1 MRFLCYFFI
10 IAMTCSDLV
19 AGLQL
24 QVEESI
30 AVYKKRNSKTRP
42 IFYLEKGMTANLR
55 MKSKKSKWY
64 RVYVKKSGRTFKAW
78 IQSKDI
84 YWSKILDSNAQKTQV
99 SKKAARKLLPKRAF
113 GLLFEFNRTNM
124 GELSFQDSGGI
135 TSQFDAMN
143 GDSSYFGFFF
153 EVPRENGNLI
163 RAEFA
168 LQSFNVKGEGIY
180 SGSSTK
186 SDIELT
192 QNFLSVRFA
201 YHHFLFQ
208 NFFAVMGGAVDNG
221 QSVTLRVDSTEEDV
235 SGEDLPFY
243 IRGIL
248 GIGYNFYS
256 GDSFKVDCVAKGS
269 YVFNS
274 DRSIFP
280 LAFNLSVAYRY

>member
-1 MRFLCYFFI
+1 MRYFFYTFLF
-10 IAMTCSDLV
+10 AMACTTSW
-19 AGLQL
+19 ASLQL

-30 AVYKKRNSKTRP
+30 AVYKKRNAKSRP
-42 IFYLEKGMTANLR
+42 IFYLEKGMSANLR
-55 MKSKKSKWY
+55 MKSRKSKWY
-64 RVYVKKSGRTFKAW
+64 RVYVKKSGKSYKAW

-84 YWSKILDSNAQKTQV
+84 YWSKILDSKDQLQKKPV
-99 SKKAARKLLPKRAF
+99 RKSPPKRAF
-113 GLLFEFNRTNM
+113 GFLYEYNLTNM

-135 TSQFDAMN
+135 ESHFDAMN
-143 GDSSYFGFFF
+143 GSSSYFGFFF

-168 LQSFNVKGEGIY
+168 LQSYDVSGEGIY
-180 SGSSTK
+180 SGSASK
-186 SDIELT
+186 SNIELT
-192 QNFLSVRFA
+192 QNFISVRFA
-201 YHHFLFQ
+201 YHHFISR

-243 IRGIL
+243 LRGIL
-248 GIGYNFYS
+248 GFGYNLYTTN
-256 GDSFKVDCVAKGS
+256 SFKVDCVAKGS

-280 LAFNLSVAYRY
+280 LALNLGFAYRY